1 MRPRT
6 LSALVWAALAA
17 IFPAASSAAP
27 AGPAVLIEKVT
38 VVSPEREAP
47 LREAF
52 VLLEGG
58 QIRSVGTTRLP
69 VSKEVRVVDG
79 RGRFLVPGLID
90 SHVHVGSPPGVN
102 VIEAATE
109 DFEKRHGAMLA
120 AYWRQQ
126 PRSYLYHGVTAVVD
140 LASPPGS
147 AERFRSAPQAPD
159 LVQCAPLALETG
171 YPAVFLPPDLRKQ
184 LLRFALPEEP
194 EAAVRLVQ
202 RVQQD
207 GYRCI
212 KMFIEDGFGEA
223 SNWPLPPEPVVVA
236 VRAEARR
243 LGLPVV
249 LHANALDM
257 QTLALRYKPDVL
269 AHGLWNWGASRLDP
283 GSTAKDLPAPIR
295 QHLDAVLASGAAYQ
309 PTFGVLNGLA
319 GLFDPRFLDDP
330 ALKKV
335 VPPSL
340 LAWYRT
346 EEAQFFKKELLTESP
361 DLADPAVARRAF
373 GGGTSQAE
381 RAFAY
386 LAQRG
391 GRILLG
397 SDTPSAPTWA
407 DQPGINT
414 WRELQHM
421 ARAGLSLRELLKAA
435 TLRNAEVFGLQD
447 LGTIEPG
454 KTANLLLLRAD
465 PLASVEAWNAI
476 ETVILHGEMISR
488 ESLAAPGE

>member
-1 MRPRT
+1 MRRHD
-6 LSALVWAALAA
+6 LFVVLWIVLALTA
-17 IFPAASSAAP
+17 PASAAP
-27 AGPAVLIEKVT
+27 AAAPVLIEKVT
-38 VVSPEREAP
+38 VISPEREAP

-58 QIRSVGTTRLP
+58 RIRSVGTTRPP
-69 VSKEVRVVDG
+69 VPKEARVVDG
-79 RGRFLVPGLID
+79 SGRFLVPGLID

-159 LVQCAPLALETG
+159 LVQCAPLALATG

-184 LLRFALPEEP
+184 LLRFTLPEEP

-202 RVQQD
+202 HVQQD

-223 SNWPLPPEPVVVA
+223 SNWPLPPEPVVMA

-269 AHGLWNWGASRLDP
+269 AHGLWNWGASR
-283 GSTAKDLPAPIR
+283 GAKDLPAPIR

-386 LAQRG
+386 LARRG

-407 DQPGINT
+407 DQPGLHT
-414 WRELQHM
+414 WQELQHM

-435 TLRNAEVFGLQD
+435 TIRNAEVFGLQD
-447 LGTIEPG
+447 LGTVEPG
-454 KTANLLLLRAD
+454 KAANLLLLRAD

-476 ETVILHGEMISR
+476 ETVILHGEPIPR

>member
-1 MRPRT
+1 MRQRH
-6 LSALVWAALAA
+6 LHAFVWIVLAL
-17 IFPAASSAAP
+17 ISPAVSSASA
-27 AGPAVLIEKVT
+27 AAAADVLIENVT

-47 LREAF
+47 LRGAF
-52 VLLEGG
+52 VLIEEGR
-58 QIRSVGTTRLP
+58 IRSVSTERPP
-69 VSKEVRVVDG
+69 VGQGVRVVDG

-90 SHVHVGSPPGVN
+90 SHVHVGTPPGVGF
-102 VIEAATE
+102 TE
-109 DFEKRHGAMLA
+109 DVEKRHGEMLA

-159 LVQCAPLALETG
+159 LISCAPLPLERG
-171 YPAVFLPPDLRKQ
+171 YPAVFVPAELRGRFLPYV
-184 LLRFALPEEP
+184 LPEDP
-194 EAAVRLVQ
+194 EAVPRLVQ
-202 RVQQD
+202 RVRQD

-212 KMFIEDGFGEA
+212 KMFIEDGFGPA
-223 SNWPLPPEPVVVA
+223 SGWPLPPEPVVAA

-257 QTLALRYKPDVL
+257 QTLALQYKPDLL
-269 AHGLWNWGASRLDP
+269 AHGLWNWGASSGAP
-283 GSTAKDLPAPIR
+283 DLPEPIR
-295 QHLDAVLASGAAYQ
+295 QHLDAVLASRAAYQ
-309 PTFGVLNGLA
+309 PTFGVLKGLA
-319 GLFDPRFLDDP
+319 ALFDPQFLDDP

-346 EEAQFFKKELLTESP
+346 DEAQFFKKELLTESP
-361 DLADPAVARRAF
+361 ELANPAVAQKAF

-386 LAQRG
+386 LAQHG
-391 GRILLG
+391 GKILLG

-407 DQPGINT
+407 DQPGLNT

-435 TLRNAEVFGLQD
+435 TSRNAEVFGLQD

-454 KTANLLLLRAD
+454 KTANLLLLHAD
-465 PLASVEAWNAI
+465 PLASVDAWNAI
-476 ETVILHGEMISR
+476 ESVILHGEVISR
-488 ESLAAPGE
+488 EALAVQGR